1 MKVLIGCEFSG
12 VVREV
17 RGGAASRIRRLGLR
31 HLGMGWSAAMTWI
44 LILILQ
50 TSTGYAID
58 RIEAPSFA
66 ACEAMR
72 VQYVRDRRVVAARC
86 EARR

>member
-1 MKVLIGCEFSG
+1 
-12 VVREV
+12 
-17 RGGAASRIRRLGLR
+17 
-31 HLGMGWSAAMTWI
+31 MTYL

-50 TSTGYAID
+50 TSAGYAID

-86 EARR
+86 EVRR